1 MNTKEILKD
10 IGARTNGE
18 IYLGVVG
25 PVRSG
30 KSTFIKK
37 FIELAVLPNMNDEY
51 EISRTKDELP
61 QSGQG
66 KQIMTTEPKFVPNS
80 AALIKLEED
89 LEVKIRLV
97 DCVGYVVDD
106 AKGYKEEEEERMV
119 KTPWFEDPIPFKEA
133 AKIGTQKVIQEHSTI
148 GVVVTTDGSI
158 VDIPRNQ
165 YEKCEEDIINEL
177 KSIGKP
183 FIIILNSKNPDS
195 EECKK
200 IQEELMSKHNVPVL
214 IKSVE
219 TMEIEDISFILKE
232 ALYEFPVANI
242 NVSLPSWVA
251 ALESSHWLKSS
262 LSISIEQAMQS
273 ARKIKDV
280 DLIGKIMLEN
290 EHVDKYNLANV
301 STSNGEIDI
310 ELSVK
315 EELYEQIMLE
325 VVGKNIEDKG
335 ELLTLLVELTN
346 AKKNYECIKEALEM
360 AKVTGY
366 GYQTPLVNDIEVE
379 KPELTKNGNRYGVK
393 VKAKAPTYHIIR
405 VDVDTA
411 FEPIIGSKE
420 QSEFLLE
427 SLLKDYE
434 QSQEVLFE
442 SQIFGKKLG
451 EVVSTNLITK
461 LNALPESTR
470 LKVQQLV
477 KTLANKSK
485 QNLIAIVF

>member
-434 QSQEVLFE
+434 ESQEVLFE

>member
-30 KSTFIKK
+30 KSTFIKR

-51 EISRTKDELP
+51 EINRTKDELP

-80 AALIKLEED
+80 AALVKLEDD
-89 LEVKIRLV
+89 LAVKIRLV
-97 DCVGYVVDD
+97 DCVGYVIED
-106 AKGYKEEEEERMV
+106 AKGYKEDEEERMV

-158 VDIPRNQ
+158 VDIPRSQ
-165 YEKCEEDIINEL
+165 YEDCEEEIINEL
-177 KSIGKP
+177 KSLGKP
-183 FIIILNSKNPDS
+183 FIIIVNSKNPENENCQRIKED
-195 EECKK
+195 
-200 IQEELMSKHNVPVL
+200 LMNKHNVPVL
-214 IKSVE
+214 TKSVE
-219 TMEIEDISFILKE
+219 TMDIDDVTMVLKE

-251 ALESSHWLKSS
+251 ALDSSHWLKSS
-262 LSISIEQAMQS
+262 LSTSIEEAMQR

-280 DLIGKIMLEN
+280 DLIGQVLQEN
-290 EHVDKYNLANV
+290 EYIEEYNLTNV
-301 STSNGEIDI
+301 STSDGEIDV
-310 ELSVK
+310 ELNVK
-315 EELYEQIMLE
+315 EELYEKIMIE
-325 VVGKNIEDKG
+325 IVGKNIEDKG
-335 ELLTLLVELTN
+335 ELLALLVELTN
-346 AKKNYECIKEALEM
+346 AKRNYDSIKEALEM

-366 GYQTPLVNDIEVE
+366 GYQTPSTNEIEVN

-420 QSEFLLE
+420 QSEYLLE
-427 SLLKDYE
+427 SLIRDYDD
-434 QSQEVLFE
+434 SQATLFD

-451 EVVSTNLITK
+451 EVVSTNLVTK
-461 LNALPESTR
+461 LNALPETTR

>member
-10 IGARTNGE
+10 IAKRTNGE

-30 KSTFIKK
+30 KSTFIKR

-66 KQIMTTEPKFVPNS
+66 KQIMTMEPKFVPNN
-80 AALIKLEED
+80 AALIKLEEE
-89 LEVKIRLV
+89 LEVKVRLV
-97 DCVGYVVDD
+97 DCVGYVIED
-106 AKGYKEEEEERMV
+106 AKGYKDEDNERMV

-133 AKIGTQKVIQEHSTI
+133 AKVGTEKVIKEHSTI

-158 VDIPRNQ
+158 VDIDREQ
-165 YEKCEEDIINEL
+165 YKDAEEEIINEL

-183 FIIILNSKNPDS
+183 FIIIVNSKDPDS
-195 EECKK
+195 EACNK
-200 IQEELMSKHNVPVL
+200 IKEDLSNKHNVPVL
-214 IKSVE
+214 VKKVDQMNLDDV
-219 TMEIEDISFILKE
+219 TLILKE

-242 NVSLPSWVA
+242 NVSLPTWVL
-251 ALESSHWLKSS
+251 ALEETHYLKQS
-262 LSISIEQAMQS
+262 LSTSIEEAMQS

-280 DLIGKIMLEN
+280 DLIGKVLLNN
-290 EHVDKYNLANV
+290 EYISDYNLANV
-301 STSNGEIDI
+301 STSDGEIDV

-315 EELYEQIMLE
+315 EELYDKIMME
-325 VVGKNIEDKG
+325 VVGKEIDDKG
-335 ELLTLLVELTN
+335 ELLALLVELTN
-346 AKKNYECIKEALEM
+346 CKKNYESIKEALEM

-366 GYQTPLVNDIEVE
+366 GYQTPLEKDIEID
-379 KPELTKNGNRYGVK
+379 KPELTKNGNRFGVK

-405 VDVDTA
+405 VDVDTS

-420 QSEFLLE
+420 QSEFLLD
-427 SLLKDYE
+427 SLLKDFE
-434 QSQEVLFE
+434 TSKEDLFE
-442 SQIFGKKLG
+442 SQIFGKKLKD
-451 EVVSTNLITK
+451 VVSTNLVTK

>member
-37 FIELAVLPNMNDEY
+37 FIELAVLPNMTDEY

-89 LEVKIRLV
+89 LEVKVRLV
-97 DCVGYVVDD
+97 DCVGYVVED

-119 KTPWFEDPIPFKEA
+119 KTPWFEDPIPFKDA

-148 GVVVTTDGSI
+148 GIVVTTDGSI
-158 VDIPRNQ
+158 VDIPRDQ
-165 YEKCEEDIINEL
+165 YEKCENDIINEL

-183 FIIILNSKNPDS
+183 FIIIVNSKNPNS
-195 EECKK
+195 EECQK
-200 IQEELMSKHNVPVL
+200 IREELAKKHDVPVL
-214 IKSVE
+214 TQSIE
-219 TMEIEDISFILKE
+219 TMQIEDISVILKE

-251 ALESSHWLKSS
+251 ALSSSHWLKAS
-262 LSISIEQAMQS
+262 LSISIEEAMQK

-280 DLIGKIMLEN
+280 DLIGQVMLEN
-290 EHVDKYNLANV
+290 EFVYQYNLTNV

-315 EELYEQIMLE
+315 EELYEKIMLE
-325 VVGKNIEDKG
+325 VVGREIEDKG
-335 ELLTLLVELTN
+335 ELLALLVELTN
-346 AKKNYECIKEALEM
+346 AKKNYESIKEALEM

-366 GYQTPLVNDIEVE
+366 GYQTPSICDIEVD

-405 VDVDTA
+405 VDVDTT
-411 FEPIIGSKE
+411 FEPIIGSKD

-427 SLLKDYE
+427 SLLKDFE
-434 QSQEVLFE
+434 ESQEALFE
-442 SQIFGKKLG
+442 SQIFGKKLKD
-451 EVVSTNLITK
+451 VVSTNLITK
-461 LNALPESTR
+461 LNALPDSTR

>member
-10 IGARTNGE
+10 IAKRTNGE

-30 KSTFIKK
+30 KSTFIKR

-66 KQIMTTEPKFVPNS
+66 KQIMTMEPKFVPNN
-80 AALIKLEED
+80 AALIKLEEE
-89 LEVKIRLV
+89 LEVKVRLV
-97 DCVGYVVDD
+97 DCVGYVIDD
-106 AKGYKEEEEERMV
+106 AKGYKDEDNERMV

-133 AKIGTQKVIQEHSTI
+133 AKIGTEKVIKEHSTI

-158 VDIPRNQ
+158 VDIDREQ
-165 YEKCEEDIINEL
+165 YKDAEEEIINEL
-177 KSIGKP
+177 KNIGKP
-183 FIIILNSKNPDS
+183 FIIIVNSKDPDS
-195 EECKK
+195 EACNK
-200 IQEELMSKHNVPVL
+200 IKEDLCNKHNVPVL
-214 IKSVE
+214 VKKVDQ
-219 TMEIEDISFILKE
+219 MNIEDVTLILKE

-242 NVSLPSWVA
+242 NVSLPTWVL
-251 ALESSHWLKSS
+251 ALEESHYLKQS
-262 LSISIEQAMQS
+262 LSISIEEAMQS

-280 DLIGKIMLEN
+280 DLIGKVLLNN
-290 EHVDKYNLANV
+290 EYISDYNLANV
-301 STSNGEIDI
+301 STSDGEIDV

-315 EELYEQIMLE
+315 EELYDKIMVE
-325 VVGKNIEDKG
+325 VVGKEIDDKG
-335 ELLTLLVELTN
+335 ELLALLVELTN
-346 AKKNYECIKEALEM
+346 CKKNYESIKEALEM

-366 GYQTPLVNDIEVE
+366 GYQTPLEKDIEID
-379 KPELTKNGNRYGVK
+379 KPELTKNGNRFGVK

-405 VDVDTA
+405 VDVDTS

-420 QSEFLLE
+420 QSEFLLD
-427 SLLKDYE
+427 SLLRDFETSKED
-434 QSQEVLFE
+434 LFE
-442 SQIFGKKLG
+442 SQIFGKKLKD
-451 EVVSTNLITK
+451 VVSTNLVTK

>member
-10 IGARTNGE
+10 IAKRTNGE

-30 KSTFIKK
+30 KSTFIKR

-66 KQIMTTEPKFVPNS
+66 KQIMTMEPKFVPNN
-80 AALIKLEED
+80 AALIKLEEE
-89 LEVKIRLV
+89 LEVKVRLV
-97 DCVGYVVDD
+97 DCVGYVIDD
-106 AKGYKEEEEERMV
+106 AKGYKDEDNERMV

-133 AKIGTQKVIQEHSTI
+133 AKIGTEKVIKEHSTI

-158 VDIPRNQ
+158 VDIDREQ
-165 YEKCEEDIINEL
+165 YKDAEEEIINEL
-177 KSIGKP
+177 KNIGKP
-183 FIIILNSKNPDS
+183 FIIIVNSKDPDS
-195 EECKK
+195 EACNK
-200 IQEELMSKHNVPVL
+200 IKEDLCNKHNVPVL
-214 IKSVE
+214 VKKVDQ
-219 TMEIEDISFILKE
+219 MNIEDVTLILKE

-242 NVSLPSWVA
+242 NVSLPTWVL
-251 ALESSHWLKSS
+251 ALEESHYLKQS
-262 LSISIEQAMQS
+262 LSISIEEAMQS

-280 DLIGKIMLEN
+280 DLIGKVLLNN
-290 EHVDKYNLANV
+290 EYISDYNLANV
-301 STSNGEIDI
+301 STSDGEIDV

-315 EELYEQIMLE
+315 EELYDKIMVE
-325 VVGKNIEDKG
+325 VVGKEIEDKG
-335 ELLTLLVELTN
+335 ELLALLVELTN
-346 AKKNYECIKEALEM
+346 CKKNYESIKEALEM

-366 GYQTPLVNDIEVE
+366 GYQTPLEKDIEID
-379 KPELTKNGNRYGVK
+379 KPELTKNGNRFGVK

-405 VDVDTA
+405 VDVDTS

-420 QSEFLLE
+420 QSEFLLD
-427 SLLKDYE
+427 SLLKDFE
-434 QSQEVLFE
+434 TSKEDLFE
-442 SQIFGKKLG
+442 SQIFGKKLKD
-451 EVVSTNLITK
+451 VVSTNLVTK

>member
-37 FIELAVLPNMNDEY
+37 FIELAVLPNMSDEY

-61 QSGQG
+61 QSGEG
-66 KQIMTTEPKFVPNS
+66 KQIMTTEPKFVPNN
-80 AALIKLEED
+80 AAKIKLDED

-97 DCVGYVVDD
+97 DCVGYVIDD
-106 AKGYKEEEEERMV
+106 AKGYKDEEEERMV
-119 KTPWFEDPIPFKEA
+119 KTPWFEDSIPFKEA

-158 VDIPRNQ
+158 VDLPRNQ
-165 YEKCEEDIINEL
+165 YEECEEKVINEL

-183 FIIILNSKNPDS
+183 FIIIVNSKNPES
-195 EECKK
+195 EECQHIKEDL
-200 IQEELMSKHNVPVL
+200 INKHNVPVL
-214 IKSVE
+214 VKSVE
-219 TMEIEDISFILKE
+219 DMQIDDISSILKE

-251 ALESSHWLKSS
+251 ALESNHWLKSS
-262 LSISIEQAMQS
+262 ISLSIENAMQQ

-280 DLIGKIMLEN
+280 DLIGQTLLEN
-290 EHVDKYNLANV
+290 EYIDQYNLTNV
-301 STSNGEIDI
+301 STSDGEIDV
-310 ELSVK
+310 ELCVK
-315 EELYEQIMLE
+315 DELYEKIMVE
-325 VVGKNIEDKG
+325 VVGKNIDDKG
-335 ELLTLLVELTN
+335 ELLALLVELTN
-346 AKKNYECIKEALEM
+346 AKNNYDSIKEALEM

-366 GYQTPLVNDIEVE
+366 GYQTPASKDIEVE
-379 KPELTKNGNRYGVK
+379 KPELTKSGNRYGVK

-420 QSEFLLE
+420 QSEYLLE
-427 SLLKDYE
+427 SLTKDFE
-434 QSQEVLFE
+434 NSQEVLFD

-451 EVVSTNLITK
+451 EVVSTNLVTK
-461 LNALPESTR
+461 LNALPDSTR

>member
-30 KSTFIKK
+30 KSTFIKR
-37 FIELAVLPNMNDEY
+37 FIELAVLPNMDDEY
-51 EISRTKDELP
+51 EINRTKDELP

-80 AALIKLEED
+80 AANIKLED
-89 LEVKIRLV
+89 NLEVKIRLV
-97 DCVGYVVDD
+97 DCVGYVIND
-106 AKGYKEEEEERMV
+106 AKGYKDEEEERMV
-119 KTPWFEDPIPFKEA
+119 KTPWFVDPIPFKEA
-133 AKIGTQKVIQEHSTI
+133 AKIGTQKVMQEHSTI

-158 VDIPRNQ
+158 VDIERKQ
-165 YEKCEEDIINEL
+165 YEDSEEEIIQEL
-177 KSIGKP
+177 KAIGKP
-183 FIIILNSKNPDS
+183 FIIILNSKDPDS
-195 EECKK
+195 ENCQVIKEN
-200 IQEELMSKHNVPVL
+200 LMNKYNVPVL
-214 IKSVE
+214 TKSVE
-219 TMEIEDISFILKE
+219 TMEIDDVTQILKE

-251 ALESSHWLKSS
+251 ALDANHWLKSS
-262 LSISIEQAMQS
+262 LSISIEEAMQR

-280 DLIGKIMLEN
+280 DLIGKVLEEN
-290 EHVDKYNLANV
+290 EYVEEYNLTNV
-301 STSNGEIDI
+301 STSDGEIDV
-310 ELSVK
+310 ELNVK
-315 EELYEQIMLE
+315 DELYEKIMIE

-335 ELLTLLVELTN
+335 ELLALLVELTN
-346 AKKNYECIKEALEM
+346 AKNNYDSIKEALEM

-366 GYQTPLVNDIEVE
+366 GYQTPSSSDIEVT

-420 QSEFLLE
+420 QSEYLLE
-427 SLLKDYE
+427 SLLKDFE
-434 QSQEVLFE
+434 SSQEELFD

-451 EVVSTNLITK
+451 DVVSTNLVTK

>member
-37 FIELAVLPNMNDEY
+37 FIELAVLPNMSDEY
-51 EISRTKDELP
+51 EINRTKDELP

-80 AALIKLEED
+80 AATVKLEED

-97 DCVGYVVDD
+97 DCVGYVIED
-106 AKGYKEEEEERMV
+106 AKGYKEDEEERMV

-158 VDIPRNQ
+158 VDIPRSQ
-165 YEKCEEDIINEL
+165 YEEVEENIINEL

-183 FIIILNSKNPDS
+183 FIIIVNSKDPDS
-195 EECKK
+195 ESCQK
-200 IQEELMSKHNVPVL
+200 IKEDLINRHNVPVL
-214 IKSVE
+214 TKSVE
-219 TMEIEDISFILKE
+219 NMQIDDVSSILKD

-242 NVSLPSWVA
+242 NVSLPTWVA
-251 ALESSHWLKSS
+251 ALENTHWLKSS
-262 LSISIEQAMQS
+262 VSVSIEEAMQR
-273 ARKIKDV
+273 ARKIRDV
-280 DLIGKIMLEN
+280 DLIGQVLQEN
-290 EHVDKYNLANV
+290 EYVDQYNLTNV
-301 STSNGEIDI
+301 STSDGEIDV

-315 EELYEQIMLE
+315 EELYEKIMLE

-335 ELLTLLVELTN
+335 ELLALLVELTN
-346 AKKNYECIKEALEM
+346 AKNNYESIKEALEM

-366 GYQTPLVNDIEVE
+366 GYQTPSTNDIEVE
-379 KPELTKNGNRYGVK
+379 KPELTKNSGRYGVK

-420 QSEFLLE
+420 QSEYLLE
-427 SLLKDYE
+427 SLIKDYE
-434 QSQEVLFE
+434 TSQEVLFD

-451 EVVSTNLITK
+451 EVVSTNLVTK

>member
-10 IGARTNGE
+10 IAKRTNGE

-30 KSTFIKK
+30 KSTFIKR
-37 FIELAVLPNMNDEY
+37 FIELAVLPNMSDEY

-66 KQIMTTEPKFVPNS
+66 KQIMTMEPKFVPNN
-80 AALIKLEED
+80 AALIKLEEE
-89 LEVKIRLV
+89 LEVKVRLV
-97 DCVGYVVDD
+97 DCVGYVIED
-106 AKGYKEEEEERMV
+106 AKGYKDEDNERMV
-119 KTPWFEDPIPFKEA
+119 KTPWFMDPIPFKEA
-133 AKIGTQKVIQEHSTI
+133 AKVGTKKVIKEHSTI
-148 GVVVTTDGSI
+148 GIVVTTDGSI
-158 VDIPRNQ
+158 VDIDREQ
-165 YEKCEEDIINEL
+165 YKDAEEEIINEL

-183 FIIILNSKNPDS
+183 FIIIVNSKDPDS
-195 EECKK
+195 EACNK
-200 IQEELMSKHNVPVL
+200 IKEDLSNKHNVPVL
-214 IKSVE
+214 VKKVDQMNLDDV
-219 TMEIEDISFILKE
+219 TLILKE

-242 NVSLPSWVA
+242 NVSLPTWVL
-251 ALESSHWLKSS
+251 ALEESHYLKQS
-262 LSISIEQAMQS
+262 LSISIEEAMQS

-280 DLIGKIMLEN
+280 DLIGKVLLNN
-290 EHVDKYNLANV
+290 EYISDYNLANV
-301 STSNGEIDI
+301 STSDGEIDV

-315 EELYEQIMLE
+315 EELYDKIMVE
-325 VVGKNIEDKG
+325 VVGKEIDDKG
-335 ELLTLLVELTN
+335 ELLALLVELTN
-346 AKKNYECIKEALEM
+346 CKKNYESIKEALEM

-366 GYQTPLVNDIEVE
+366 GYQTPLEKDIEID
-379 KPELTKNGNRYGVK
+379 KPELTKNGNRFGVK

-405 VDVDTA
+405 VDVDTS

-427 SLLKDYE
+427 SLLRDFETSKED
-434 QSQEVLFE
+434 LFE
-442 SQIFGKKLG
+442 SQIFGKKLKD
-451 EVVSTNLITK
+451 VVSTNLVTK

>member
-30 KSTFIKK
+30 KSTFIKR
-37 FIELAVLPNMNDEY
+37 FIELAVLPNMDDEY
-51 EISRTKDELP
+51 EINRTKDELP

-80 AALIKLEED
+80 AANIKLED
-89 LEVKIRLV
+89 NLEVKIRLV
-97 DCVGYVVDD
+97 DCVGYVIND
-106 AKGYKEEEEERMV
+106 AKGYKDEEEERMV
-119 KTPWFEDPIPFKEA
+119 KTPWFVDPIPFKEA
-133 AKIGTQKVIQEHSTI
+133 AKIGTQKVMQEHSTI

-158 VDIPRNQ
+158 VDIERKQ
-165 YEKCEEDIINEL
+165 YEDSEEEIIQEL
-177 KSIGKP
+177 KAIGKP
-183 FIIILNSKNPDS
+183 FIIILNSKDPDS
-195 EECKK
+195 ENC
-200 IQEELMSKHNVPVL
+200 QV
-214 IKSVE
+214 IKE
-219 TMEIEDISFILKE
+219 
-232 ALYEFPVANI
+232 N
-242 NVSLPSWVA
+242 LPSWVA
-251 ALESSHWLKSS
+251 ALDANHWLKSS
-262 LSISIEQAMQS
+262 LSISIEEAMQR

-280 DLIGKIMLEN
+280 DLIGKVLEEN
-290 EHVDKYNLANV
+290 EYVEEYNLTNV
-301 STSNGEIDI
+301 STSDGEIDV
-310 ELSVK
+310 ELYVK
-315 EELYEQIMLE
+315 DELYEKIMIE

-335 ELLTLLVELTN
+335 ELLALLVELTN
-346 AKKNYECIKEALEM
+346 AKNNYDSIKEALEM

-366 GYQTPLVNDIEVE
+366 GYQTPSSSDIEVT

-420 QSEFLLE
+420 QSEYLLE
-427 SLLKDYE
+427 SLIKDFE
-434 QSQEVLFE
+434 NSQETLFD

-461 LNALPESTR
+461 LNALPETTR

>member
-30 KSTFIKK
+30 KSTFIKR
-37 FIELAVLPNMNDEY
+37 FIEQAVLPNMTDEY
-51 EISRTKDELP
+51 EINRTKDELP

-66 KQIMTTEPKFVPNS
+66 KQIMTMEPKFVPNS
-80 AALIKLEED
+80 AALIKLEEE
-89 LEVKIRLV
+89 LAVKIRLV
-97 DCVGYVVDD
+97 DCVGYVIED
-106 AKGYKEEEEERMV
+106 AKGYKDEDEERMV

-158 VDIPRNQ
+158 VDIERSQ
-165 YEKCEEDIINEL
+165 YENCEEEIINEL

-183 FIIILNSKNPDS
+183 FIIVLNSKNPES
-195 EECKK
+195 ENCQK
-200 IQEELMSKHNVPVL
+200 IKEELANKHNVPVL
-214 IKSVE
+214 VQSVE
-219 TMEIEDISFILKE
+219 TMSIEDITMILKE

-251 ALESSHWLKSS
+251 ALETTHWLKSS
-262 LSISIEQAMQS
+262 ISLSIEEAMQC

-280 DLIGKIMLEN
+280 DMIGQILKQN
-290 EHVDKYNLANV
+290 EYIDTYNLTNV
-301 STSNGEIDI
+301 STSDGEIDV
-310 ELSVK
+310 ELNVK
-315 EELYEQIMLE
+315 DELYEKIMVE
-325 VVGKNIEDKG
+325 VVGKSIEDKG
-335 ELLTLLVELTN
+335 ELLALLVELTN
-346 AKKNYECIKEALEM
+346 AKKNYDSIKDALEM

-366 GYQTPLVNDIEVE
+366 GYQTPLTTDIEVN

-420 QSEFLLE
+420 QSEYLLE
-427 SLLKDYE
+427 SLIRDFDE
-434 QSQEVLFE
+434 SQETLFD

-461 LNALPESTR
+461 LNALPETTR
-470 LKVQQLV
+470 NKVQQLV

>member
-97 DCVGYVVDD
+97 DCVGYIVED

-219 TMEIEDISFILKE
+219 TMEIEDISFIL
-232 ALYEFPVANI
+232 
-242 NVSLPSWVA
+242 
-251 ALESSHWLKSS
+251 LE
-262 LSISIEQAMQS
+262 
-273 ARKIKDV
+273 
-280 DLIGKIMLEN
+280 
-290 EHVDKYNLANV
+290 
-301 STSNGEIDI
+301 
-310 ELSVK
+310 
-315 EELYEQIMLE
+315 
-325 VVGKNIEDKG
+325 
-335 ELLTLLVELTN
+335 
-346 AKKNYECIKEALEM
+346 
-360 AKVTGY
+360 
-366 GYQTPLVNDIEVE
+366 
-379 KPELTKNGNRYGVK
+379 
-393 VKAKAPTYHIIR
+393 
-405 VDVDTA
+405 
-411 FEPIIGSKE
+411 
-420 QSEFLLE
+420 
-427 SLLKDYE
+427 
-434 QSQEVLFE
+434 
-442 SQIFGKKLG
+442 
-451 EVVSTNLITK
+451 
-461 LNALPESTR
+461 
-470 LKVQQLV
+470 
-477 KTLANKSK
+477 
-485 QNLIAIVF
+485 

>member
-10 IGARTNGE
+10 IAKRTNGE

-30 KSTFIKK
+30 KSTFIKR

-66 KQIMTTEPKFVPNS
+66 KQIMTMEPKFVPNN
-80 AALIKLEED
+80 AALIKLEEE
-89 LEVKIRLV
+89 LEVKVRLV
-97 DCVGYVVDD
+97 DCVGYVIDD
-106 AKGYKEEEEERMV
+106 AKGYKDEDNERMV

-133 AKIGTQKVIQEHSTI
+133 AKIGTEKVIKEHSTI

-158 VDIPRNQ
+158 VDIDREQ
-165 YEKCEEDIINEL
+165 YKDAEEEIINEL
-177 KSIGKP
+177 KNIGKP
-183 FIIILNSKNPDS
+183 FIIIVNSKDPDS
-195 EECKK
+195 EACNK
-200 IQEELMSKHNVPVL
+200 IKEDLCNKHNVPVL
-214 IKSVE
+214 VKKVDQ
-219 TMEIEDISFILKE
+219 MNIEDVTLILKE

-242 NVSLPSWVA
+242 NVSLPTWVL
-251 ALESSHWLKSS
+251 ALEESHYLKQS
-262 LSISIEQAMQS
+262 LSISIEEAMQS

-280 DLIGKIMLEN
+280 DLIGKVLLNN
-290 EHVDKYNLANV
+290 EYISDYNLANV
-301 STSNGEIDI
+301 STSDGEIDV

-315 EELYEQIMLE
+315 EELYDKIMVE
-325 VVGKNIEDKG
+325 VVGKEIDDKG
-335 ELLTLLVELTN
+335 ELLALLVELTN
-346 AKKNYECIKEALEM
+346 CKKNYESIKEALEM

-366 GYQTPLVNDIEVE
+366 GYQTPLEKDIEID
-379 KPELTKNGNRYGVK
+379 KPELTKNGNRFGVK

-405 VDVDTA
+405 VDVDTS

-420 QSEFLLE
+420 QSEFLLD
-427 SLLKDYE
+427 SLLKDFE
-434 QSQEVLFE
+434 TSKEDLFE
-442 SQIFGKKLG
+442 SQIFGKKLKD
-451 EVVSTNLITK
+451 VVSTNLVTK

>member
-10 IGARTNGE
+10 IAKRTNGE

-30 KSTFIKK
+30 KSTFIKR

-66 KQIMTTEPKFVPNS
+66 KQIMTMEPKFVPNN
-80 AALIKLEED
+80 AALIKLEEE
-89 LEVKIRLV
+89 LEVKVRLV
-97 DCVGYVVDD
+97 DCVGYVINE
-106 AKGYKEEEEERMV
+106 AKGYKDEDNERMV

-133 AKIGTQKVIQEHSTI
+133 AKIGTEKVIKEHSTI

-158 VDIPRNQ
+158 VDIDRDQ
-165 YEKCEEDIINEL
+165 YIDAEEEIINEL

-183 FIIILNSKNPDS
+183 FIIIVNSKDPES
-195 EECKK
+195 EACNK
-200 IQEELMSKHNVPVL
+200 IKEDLFNKHNVPVL
-214 IKSVE
+214 VKKVDQM
-219 TMEIEDISFILKE
+219 TIEDVTLILKE

-242 NVSLPSWVA
+242 NVSLPTWVL
-251 ALESSHWLKSS
+251 ALEETHYLKQS
-262 LSISIEQAMQS
+262 LSISIEEAMQS

-280 DLIGKIMLEN
+280 DLIGKVLLNN
-290 EHVDKYNLANV
+290 EYICDYNLANV
-301 STSNGEIDI
+301 STSDGEIDV

-315 EELYEQIMLE
+315 EELYDKIMVE
-325 VVGKNIEDKG
+325 VVGKEIDDKG

-346 AKKNYECIKEALEM
+346 CKKNYESIKEALEM

-366 GYQTPLVNDIEVE
+366 GYQTPLEKDIEIE
-379 KPELTKNGNRYGVK
+379 KPELTKNGNRFGVK

-405 VDVDTA
+405 VDVDTS

-420 QSEFLLE
+420 QSEFLLD
-427 SLLKDYE
+427 SLLKDFE
-434 QSQEVLFE
+434 SSKEELFE
-442 SQIFGKKLG
+442 SQIFGKKLKD
-451 EVVSTNLITK
+451 VVSTNLVTK

>member
-10 IGARTNGE
+10 IAKRTNGE

-30 KSTFIKK
+30 KSTFIKR

-66 KQIMTTEPKFVPNS
+66 KQIMTMEPKFVPNN
-80 AALIKLEED
+80 AALIKLEEE
-89 LEVKIRLV
+89 LEVKVRLV
-97 DCVGYVVDD
+97 DCVGYVIED
-106 AKGYKEEEEERMV
+106 AKGYKDEDNERMV

-133 AKIGTQKVIQEHSTI
+133 AKIGTEKVIKEHSTI

-158 VDIPRNQ
+158 VDINREQ
-165 YEKCEEDIINEL
+165 YKDAEEEIINEL
-177 KSIGKP
+177 KNIGKP
-183 FIIILNSKNPDS
+183 FIIIVNSKDPDS
-195 EECKK
+195 EACNK
-200 IQEELMSKHNVPVL
+200 IKEDLCNKHNVPVL
-214 IKSVE
+214 VKKVDQ
-219 TMEIEDISFILKE
+219 MNLEDVTLILKE

-242 NVSLPSWVA
+242 NVSLPTWVL
-251 ALESSHWLKSS
+251 ALEESHYLKQS
-262 LSISIEQAMQS
+262 LSISIEEAMQS

-280 DLIGKIMLEN
+280 DLIGKVLLNN
-290 EHVDKYNLANV
+290 EYISDYNLANV
-301 STSNGEIDI
+301 STSDGEIDV

-315 EELYEQIMLE
+315 EELYDKIMVE
-325 VVGKNIEDKG
+325 VVGKEIDDKG
-335 ELLTLLVELTN
+335 ELLALLVELTN
-346 AKKNYECIKEALEM
+346 CKKNYESIKEALEM

-366 GYQTPLVNDIEVE
+366 GYQTPLEKDIEID
-379 KPELTKNGNRYGVK
+379 KPELTKNGNRFGVK

-405 VDVDTA
+405 VDVDTS

-420 QSEFLLE
+420 QSEFLLD
-427 SLLKDYE
+427 SLLKDFE
-434 QSQEVLFE
+434 TSKEDLFE
-442 SQIFGKKLG
+442 SQIFGKKLKD
-451 EVVSTNLITK
+451 VVSTNLVTK

>member
-30 KSTFIKK
+30 KSTFIKR
-37 FIELAVLPNMNDEY
+37 FVELAVLPNMNDEY
-51 EISRTKDELP
+51 EINRTKDELP

-80 AALIKLEED
+80 AASIKVEEN

-97 DCVGYVVDD
+97 DCVGYVVED
-106 AKGYKEEEEERMV
+106 AKGYKDEEEERMV

-158 VDIPRNQ
+158 VDIAREQ
-165 YEKCEEDIINEL
+165 YKAIEEEIINEL
-177 KSIGKP
+177 KAIGKP
-183 FIIILNSKNPDS
+183 FIIIVNSKNPES
-195 EECKK
+195 KECLE
-200 IQEELMSKHNVPVL
+200 IVEELKNKHEVPVL
-214 IKSVE
+214 AKSVE
-219 TMEIEDISFILKE
+219 TMQIDDVSAILKE

-251 ALESSHWLKSS
+251 ALEAKHWLKDSIS
-262 LSISIEQAMQS
+262 LSIEDAMQK

-280 DLIGKIMLEN
+280 DLIGQVLLNN
-290 EHVDKYNLANV
+290 EYVEEYNLTNV
-301 STSNGEIDI
+301 STSDGEIDV

-315 EELYEQIMLE
+315 DELYEKIMLE
-325 VVGKNIEDKG
+325 VVGKDIEDKG

-346 AKKNYECIKEALEM
+346 AKKNYDCIKEALEM

-366 GYQTPLVNDIEVE
+366 GYQTPSKEDIEVE
-379 KPELTKNGNRYGVK
+379 KPELTKTGNRYGVK

-420 QSEFLLE
+420 QSEYLLE
-427 SLLKDYE
+427 SLIKDYE
-434 QSQEVLFE
+434 DGQAILFD

-451 EVVSTNLITK
+451 EVVSTNLVTK
-461 LNALPESTR
+461 LNALPDATR

>member
-30 KSTFIKK
+30 KSTFIKR
-37 FIELAVLPNMNDEY
+37 FVELAVLPNMNDEY
-51 EISRTKDELP
+51 EINRTKDELP

-80 AALIKLEED
+80 AATIKIEED

-97 DCVGYVVDD
+97 DCVGYVIED
-106 AKGYKEEEEERMV
+106 AKGYKEDEEERMV
-119 KTPWFEDPIPFKEA
+119 KTPWFEDSIPFKEA

-158 VDIPRNQ
+158 VDIDRKQ
-165 YEKCEEDIINEL
+165 YEKSEEEIINEL

-195 EECKK
+195 EECQRIKDD
-200 IQEELMSKHNVPVL
+200 LVSKHNVPVL

-219 TMEIEDISFILKE
+219 KMEIDDVCVILKE

-242 NVSLPSWVA
+242 NVSLPNWVA
-251 ALESSHWLKSS
+251 ALDSSHWLKVSVS
-262 LSISIEQAMQS
+262 ASIENAMQN

-280 DLIGKIMLEN
+280 DLIGKTLLDN
-290 EHVDKYNLANV
+290 EYVDQYNLTNV
-301 STSNGEIDI
+301 STSNGEIDV

-315 EELYEQIMLE
+315 DELYEKIMIE
-325 VVGKNIEDKG
+325 VVGKNIDDKG
-335 ELLTLLVELTN
+335 ELLALLVELTN
-346 AKKNYECIKEALEM
+346 AKNNYESIKEALEM

-366 GYQTPLVNDIEVE
+366 GYQTPASKDIEVE
-379 KPELTKNGNRYGVK
+379 KPELTKTGSRYGVK

-420 QSEFLLE
+420 QSEYLLE
-427 SLLKDYE
+427 SLTKDYE
-434 QSQEVLFE
+434 DSQAVLFD

-451 EVVSTNLITK
+451 EVVSTNLVTK

-470 LKVQQLV
+470 MKVQQLV

>member
-30 KSTFIKK
+30 KSTFIKR
-37 FIELAVLPNMNDEY
+37 FIEQAVLPNMTDEY
-51 EISRTKDELP
+51 EINRTKDELP

-66 KQIMTTEPKFVPNS
+66 KQIMTMEPKFVPNS
-80 AALIKLEED
+80 AALIKLEEE
-89 LEVKIRLV
+89 LAVKIRLV
-97 DCVGYVVDD
+97 DCVGYVIED
-106 AKGYKEEEEERMV
+106 AKGYKDEDEERMV

-158 VDIPRNQ
+158 VDIERSQ
-165 YEKCEEDIINEL
+165 YENCEEEIINEL

-183 FIIILNSKNPDS
+183 FIIVLNSKNPES
-195 EECKK
+195 ENCQK
-200 IQEELMSKHNVPVL
+200 IKEELANKHNVPVL
-214 IKSVE
+214 VQSVE
-219 TMEIEDISFILKE
+219 TMSIEYITMILKE
-232 ALYEFPVANI
+232 ALYEFPVGNI

-251 ALESSHWLKSS
+251 ALETTHWLKSS
-262 LSISIEQAMQS
+262 ISQSIEEAMQC

-280 DLIGKIMLEN
+280 DMIGQILKQN
-290 EHVDKYNLANV
+290 EYIDTYNLTNV
-301 STSNGEIDI
+301 STSDGEIDV
-310 ELSVK
+310 ELNVK
-315 EELYEQIMLE
+315 DELYEKIMVE
-325 VVGKNIEDKG
+325 VVGKSIEDKG
-335 ELLTLLVELTN
+335 ELLALLVELTN
-346 AKKNYECIKEALEM
+346 AKKNYDSIKDALEM

-366 GYQTPLVNDIEVE
+366 GYQTPLTTDIEVN

-420 QSEFLLE
+420 QSEYLLE
-427 SLLKDYE
+427 SLIRDFDE
-434 QSQEVLFE
+434 SQETLFD

-461 LNALPESTR
+461 LNALPETTR
-470 LKVQQLV
+470 NKVQQLV

>member
-30 KSTFIKK
+30 KSTFIKR
-37 FIELAVLPNMNDEY
+37 FIEQAVLPNMTDEY
-51 EISRTKDELP
+51 EINRTKDELP

-66 KQIMTTEPKFVPNS
+66 KQIMTMEPKFVPNS
-80 AALIKLEED
+80 AALIKLEEE
-89 LEVKIRLV
+89 LAVKIRLV
-97 DCVGYVVDD
+97 DCVGYVIED
-106 AKGYKEEEEERMV
+106 AKGYKDEDEERMV

-158 VDIPRNQ
+158 VDIERSQ
-165 YEKCEEDIINEL
+165 YENCEEEIINEL

-183 FIIILNSKNPDS
+183 FIIVLNSKNPES
-195 EECKK
+195 ENCQK
-200 IQEELMSKHNVPVL
+200 IKEELANKHNVPVL
-214 IKSVE
+214 VQSVE
-219 TMEIEDISFILKE
+219 TMSIEDITMILKE

-251 ALESSHWLKSS
+251 ALETTHWLKSS
-262 LSISIEQAMQS
+262 ISLSIEEAMQC

-280 DLIGKIMLEN
+280 DMIGQILKQN
-290 EHVDKYNLANV
+290 EHIDTYNLTNV
-301 STSNGEIDI
+301 STSDGEIDV
-310 ELSVK
+310 ELNVK
-315 EELYEQIMLE
+315 DELYEKIMVE
-325 VVGKNIEDKG
+325 VVGKSIEDKG
-335 ELLTLLVELTN
+335 ELLALLVELTN
-346 AKKNYECIKEALEM
+346 AKKNYDSIKDALEM

-366 GYQTPLVNDIEVE
+366 GYQTPLTTDIEVN

-420 QSEFLLE
+420 QSEYLLE
-427 SLLKDYE
+427 SLIRDFDE
-434 QSQEVLFE
+434 SQETLFD

-461 LNALPESTR
+461 LNALPETTR
-470 LKVQQLV
+470 NKVQQLV

>member
-10 IGARTNGE
+10 IAKRTNGE

-30 KSTFIKK
+30 KSTFIKR

-66 KQIMTTEPKFVPNS
+66 KQIMTMEPKFVPNN
-80 AALIKLEED
+80 AALIKLEEE
-89 LEVKIRLV
+89 LEVKVRLV
-97 DCVGYVVDD
+97 DCVGYVIDD
-106 AKGYKEEEEERMV
+106 AKGYKDEDNERMV

-133 AKIGTQKVIQEHSTI
+133 AKIGTEKVIKEHSTI

-158 VDIPRNQ
+158 VDINREQ
-165 YEKCEEDIINEL
+165 YKDAEEEIINEL
-177 KSIGKP
+177 KNIGKP
-183 FIIILNSKNPDS
+183 FIIIVNSKDPDS
-195 EECKK
+195 EACNK
-200 IQEELMSKHNVPVL
+200 IKEDLCNKHNVPVL
-214 IKSVE
+214 VKKVDQ
-219 TMEIEDISFILKE
+219 MNIEDVTLILKE

-242 NVSLPSWVA
+242 NVSLPTWVL
-251 ALESSHWLKSS
+251 ALEESHYLKQS
-262 LSISIEQAMQS
+262 LSISIEEAMQS

-280 DLIGKIMLEN
+280 DLIGKVLLNN
-290 EHVDKYNLANV
+290 EYISDYNLANV
-301 STSNGEIDI
+301 STSDGEIDV

-315 EELYEQIMLE
+315 EELYDKIMVE
-325 VVGKNIEDKG
+325 VVGKEIDDKG
-335 ELLTLLVELTN
+335 ELLALLVELTN
-346 AKKNYECIKEALEM
+346 CKKNYESIKEALEM

-366 GYQTPLVNDIEVE
+366 GYQTPLEKDIEID
-379 KPELTKNGNRYGVK
+379 KPELTKNGNRFGVK

-405 VDVDTA
+405 VDVDTS

-420 QSEFLLE
+420 QSEFLLD
-427 SLLKDYE
+427 SLLKDFE
-434 QSQEVLFE
+434 ASKEELFE
-442 SQIFGKKLG
+442 SQIFGKKLKD
-451 EVVSTNLITK
+451 VVSTNLVTK

>member
-30 KSTFIKK
+30 KSTFIKR
-37 FIELAVLPNMNDEY
+37 FIELAVLPNMDDEY
-51 EISRTKDELP
+51 EINRTKDELP

-66 KQIMTTEPKFVPNS
+66 KQIMTTAPKFVPNS
-80 AALIKLEED
+80 AANIKLED
-89 LEVKIRLV
+89 NLEVKIRLV
-97 DCVGYVVDD
+97 DCVGYVIND
-106 AKGYKEEEEERMV
+106 AKGYKDEEEERMV
-119 KTPWFEDPIPFKEA
+119 KTPWFVDPIPFKEA
-133 AKIGTQKVIQEHSTI
+133 AKIGTQKVMQEHSTI

-158 VDIPRNQ
+158 VDIERKQ
-165 YEKCEEDIINEL
+165 YEDSEEEIIQEL
-177 KSIGKP
+177 KVIGKP
-183 FIIILNSKNPDS
+183 FIIILNSKDPDS
-195 EECKK
+195 ENCQVIKEN
-200 IQEELMSKHNVPVL
+200 LMNKYNVPVL
-214 IKSVE
+214 TKSVE
-219 TMEIEDISFILKE
+219 TMEIDDVTQILKE

-251 ALESSHWLKSS
+251 ALDANHWLKSS
-262 LSISIEQAMQS
+262 LSISIEEAMQR

-280 DLIGKIMLEN
+280 DLIGKVLEEN
-290 EHVDKYNLANV
+290 EYVEEYNLTNV
-301 STSNGEIDI
+301 STSDGEIDV
-310 ELSVK
+310 ELNVK
-315 EELYEQIMLE
+315 DELYEKIMIE

-335 ELLTLLVELTN
+335 ELLALLVELTN
-346 AKKNYECIKEALEM
+346 AKNNYDSIKEALEM

-366 GYQTPLVNDIEVE
+366 GYQTPSSSDIEVT

-420 QSEFLLE
+420 QSEYLLE
-427 SLLKDYE
+427 SLIKDFE
-434 QSQEVLFE
+434 NSQETLFD

-461 LNALPESTR
+461 LNALPETTR

>member
-30 KSTFIKK
+30 KSTFIKR
-37 FIELAVLPNMNDEY
+37 FIELAVLPNMDDEY
-51 EISRTKDELP
+51 EINRTKDELP

-66 KQIMTTEPKFVPNS
+66 KQIMTTVPKFVPNS
-80 AALIKLEED
+80 AAIIKLED
-89 LEVKIRLV
+89 NLEVKIRLV
-97 DCVGYVVDD
+97 DCVGYVIND
-106 AKGYKEEEEERMV
+106 AKGYKDEEEERMV
-119 KTPWFEDPIPFKEA
+119 KTPWFVDPIPFKEA
-133 AKIGTQKVIQEHSTI
+133 AKIGTQKVMQEHSTI

-158 VDIPRNQ
+158 VDIERKQ
-165 YEKCEEDIINEL
+165 YEDSEEEIIQEL
-177 KSIGKP
+177 KVIGKP
-183 FIIILNSKNPDS
+183 FIIILNSKDPDS
-195 EECKK
+195 ENCQVIKEN
-200 IQEELMSKHNVPVL
+200 LMNKYNVPVL
-214 IKSVE
+214 TKSVE
-219 TMEIEDISFILKE
+219 TMEIDDVTQILKE

-251 ALESSHWLKSS
+251 ALDANHWLKSS
-262 LSISIEQAMQS
+262 LSISIEEAMQR

-280 DLIGKIMLEN
+280 DLIGKVLEEN
-290 EHVDKYNLANV
+290 EYVEEYNLTNV
-301 STSNGEIDI
+301 STSDGEIDV
-310 ELSVK
+310 ELNVK
-315 EELYEQIMLE
+315 DELYEKIMIE

-335 ELLTLLVELTN
+335 ELLALLVELTN
-346 AKKNYECIKEALEM
+346 AKNNYDSIKEALEM

-366 GYQTPLVNDIEVE
+366 GYQTPSSSDIEVT

-420 QSEFLLE
+420 QSEYLLE
-427 SLLKDYE
+427 SLIKDFE
-434 QSQEVLFE
+434 NSQETLFD

-461 LNALPESTR
+461 LNALPETTR

>member
-290 EHVDKYNLANV
+290 EHIDKYNLANV

-434 QSQEVLFE
+434 ESQEVLFE

>member
-37 FIELAVLPNMNDEY
+37 FVELAVLPNMTDEY
-51 EISRTKDELP
+51 EINRTKDELP
-61 QSGQG
+61 QSGEG
-66 KQIMTTEPKFVPNS
+66 KQIMTMEPKFVPTN
-80 AALIKLEED
+80 AASIKLDED

-97 DCVGYVVDD
+97 DCVGYVIED
-106 AKGYKEEEEERMV
+106 AKGYKDENEERMV
-119 KTPWFEDPIPFKEA
+119 KTPWFEDSIPFKEA

-148 GVVVTTDGSI
+148 GVMVTTDGSI
-158 VDIPRNQ
+158 VDLPRAQ
-165 YEKCEEDIINEL
+165 YEECEEKIINEL
-177 KSIGKP
+177 KAIGKP
-183 FIIILNSKNPDS
+183 FIIIVNSKNPDS
-195 EECKK
+195 EECQK
-200 IQEELMSKHNVPVL
+200 IKTELMKKHDVPV
-214 IKSVE
+214 ISKSIESMQVE
-219 TMEIEDISFILKE
+219 DVTIILKE

-251 ALESSHWLKSS
+251 ALDNNHWLKES
-262 LSISIEQAMQS
+262 LSSSIEESMLKAK
-273 ARKIKDV
+273 KIKDV
-280 DLIGKIMLEN
+280 DLIGQVMLEN
-290 EHVDKYNLANV
+290 EYIETYNLANIC
-301 STSNGEIDI
+301 TSNGEIDV

-315 EELYEQIMLE
+315 EELYEKVMLE
-325 VVGKNIEDKG
+325 VVGKEIEDKG
-335 ELLTLLVELTN
+335 ELLALLVELTN
-346 AKKNYECIKEALEM
+346 CKKNYESIKEALEM

-366 GYQTPLVNDIEVE
+366 GYQTPQVCDIEVS
-379 KPELTKNGNRYGVK
+379 KPEMTKNGNRYGVK

-420 QSEFLLE
+420 QSEYLLE

-434 QSQEVLFE
+434 DGQEVLFD

-451 EVVSTNLITK
+451 EVVSTNLVTK
-461 LNALPESTR
+461 LNALPDSTR
-470 LKVQQLV
+470 VKVQQLV

>member
-37 FIELAVLPNMNDEY
+37 FVELAVIPNMSDEY
-51 EISRTKDELP
+51 EINRTKDELP
-61 QSGQG
+61 QSGEG
-66 KQIMTTEPKFVPNS
+66 KQIMTMEPKFVPTN
-80 AALIKLEED
+80 AASIKLDDD

-97 DCVGYVVDD
+97 DCVGYVIED
-106 AKGYKEEEEERMV
+106 AKGYKDEDSERMV
-119 KTPWFEDPIPFKEA
+119 KTPWFEDSIPFKEA

-158 VDIPRNQ
+158 LDLPRNQ
-165 YEKCEEDIINEL
+165 YEECEKQVIEEL
-177 KSIGKP
+177 KGIGKP
-183 FIIILNSKNPDS
+183 FIIIVNSKDPES
-195 EECKK
+195 ENCQRVKQDL
-200 IQEELMSKHNVPVL
+200 ISKYDVPVL
-214 IKSVE
+214 CKSIENLQV
-219 TMEIEDISFILKE
+219 EDITQILKE

-251 ALESSHWLKSS
+251 ALDNTHWLKES
-262 LSISIEQAMQS
+262 LSHSIEESMLKAK
-273 ARKIKDV
+273 KIKDV
-280 DLIGKIMLEN
+280 DLIGKVMLEN
-290 EHVDKYNLANV
+290 EYIETYNLANIC
-301 STSNGEIDI
+301 TSNGEIDV

-315 EELYEQIMLE
+315 EELYEKVMLE
-325 VVGKNIEDKG
+325 VVGKEIEDKG
-335 ELLTLLVELTN
+335 ELLALLVELTN
-346 AKKNYECIKEALEM
+346 CKKNYESIKEALEM

-366 GYQTPLVNDIEVE
+366 GYQTPQACDIEVD
-379 KPELTKNGNRYGVK
+379 KPEITKNGNRYGVK

-420 QSEFLLE
+420 QSEYLLE

-434 QSQEVLFE
+434 KGQDVLFD

-451 EVVSTNLITK
+451 EVVSTNLVTK
-461 LNALPESTR
+461 LNALPDSTR
-470 LKVQQLV
+470 VKVQQLV

>member
-10 IGARTNGE
+10 IGLRTNGE

-30 KSTFIKK
+30 KSTFIKR
-37 FIELAVLPNMNDEY
+37 FIELAVLPNMSDEY
-51 EISRTKDELP
+51 EVSRTKDELP

-66 KQIMTTEPKFVPNS
+66 KQIMTMEPKFVPNN
-80 AALIKLEED
+80 AALIKFDEE
-89 LEVKIRLV
+89 LEVKVRLV
-97 DCVGYVVDD
+97 DSVGYVIED
-106 AKGYKEEEEERMV
+106 AKGYKDEGEERMV
-119 KTPWFEDPIPFKEA
+119 KTPWFEDPIPFKNA
-133 AKIGTQKVIQEHSTI
+133 AKIGTEKVIKEHSTI

-158 VDIPRNQ
+158 VDIERSQ
-165 YEKCEEDIINEL
+165 YEKVEEEIILEL
-177 KSIGKP
+177 KNIGKP
-183 FIIILNSKNPDS
+183 FIIIVNSKDPES
-195 EECKK
+195 EMCQK
-200 IQEELMSKHNVPVL
+200 IKEELSNKHDVL
-214 IKSVE
+214 VIVKSVE
-219 TMEIEDISFILKE
+219 TMTLDDVTLILKE

-242 NVSLPSWVA
+242 NVSLPTWVA
-251 ALESSHWLKSS
+251 ALDESHWLKNS
-262 LSISIEQAMQS
+262 LKCSIEEAMQS

-280 DLIGKIMLEN
+280 DLIGKVLSNN
-290 EHVDKYNLANV
+290 EYVSEYNLANV
-301 STSNGEIDI
+301 STSDGEIDV
-310 ELSVK
+310 ELTCN
-315 EELYEQIMLE
+315 EDLYDKIMIE
-325 VVGKNIEDKG
+325 VVGKEIEDKG
-335 ELLTLLVELTN
+335 DLLALLVELTN
-346 AKKNYECIKEALEM
+346 CKKNYESIKEALEM

-366 GYQTPLVNDIEVE
+366 GYQTPLEKDIEVE

-393 VKAKAPTYHIIR
+393 VRAKAPTYHIIR

-420 QSEFLLE
+420 QSEYLLE
-427 SLLKDYE
+427 SLLKDFE
-434 QSQEVLFE
+434 SSQEELFD

-451 EVVSTNLITK
+451 EVVSTNLVTK

>member
-10 IGARTNGE
+10 IAKRTNGE

-30 KSTFIKK
+30 KSTFIKR

-66 KQIMTTEPKFVPNS
+66 KQIMTMEPKFVPNN
-80 AALIKLEED
+80 AALIKLEEE
-89 LEVKIRLV
+89 LEVKVRLV
-97 DCVGYVVDD
+97 DCVGYVIED
-106 AKGYKEEEEERMV
+106 AKGYKDEDNERMV

-133 AKIGTQKVIQEHSTI
+133 AKIGTEKVIKEHSTI

-158 VDIPRNQ
+158 VDINREQ
-165 YEKCEEDIINEL
+165 YKDAEEEIINEL
-177 KSIGKP
+177 KNIGKP
-183 FIIILNSKNPDS
+183 FIIIVNSKDPDS
-195 EECKK
+195 EACNK
-200 IQEELMSKHNVPVL
+200 IKEDLCNKHNVPVL
-214 IKSVE
+214 VKKVDQ
-219 TMEIEDISFILKE
+219 MNLEDVTLILKE

-242 NVSLPSWVA
+242 NVSLPTWVL
-251 ALESSHWLKSS
+251 ALEESHYLKQS
-262 LSISIEQAMQS
+262 LSISIEEAMQS

-280 DLIGKIMLEN
+280 DLIGKVLLNN
-290 EHVDKYNLANV
+290 EYISDYNLANV
-301 STSNGEIDI
+301 STSDGEIDV

-315 EELYEQIMLE
+315 EELYDKIMVE
-325 VVGKNIEDKG
+325 VVGKEIDDKG
-335 ELLTLLVELTN
+335 ELLALLVELTN
-346 AKKNYECIKEALEM
+346 CKKNYESIKEALEM

-366 GYQTPLVNDIEVE
+366 GYQTPLEKDIEID
-379 KPELTKNGNRYGVK
+379 KPELTKNGNRFGVK

-405 VDVDTA
+405 VDVDTS

-420 QSEFLLE
+420 QSEFLLD
-427 SLLKDYE
+427 SLLRDFETSKED
-434 QSQEVLFE
+434 LFE
-442 SQIFGKKLG
+442 SQIFGKKLKD
-451 EVVSTNLITK
+451 VVSTNLVTK

>member
-30 KSTFIKK
+30 KSTFIKR
-37 FIELAVLPNMNDEY
+37 FIELAVLPNMDDEY
-51 EISRTKDELP
+51 EINRTKDELP

-80 AALIKLEED
+80 AANIKLED
-89 LEVKIRLV
+89 NLEVKIRLV
-97 DCVGYVVDD
+97 DCVGYVIND
-106 AKGYKEEEEERMV
+106 AKGYKDEEEERMV
-119 KTPWFEDPIPFKEA
+119 KTPWFVDPIPFKEA
-133 AKIGTQKVIQEHSTI
+133 AKIGTQKVMQEHSTI

-158 VDIPRNQ
+158 VDIERKQ
-165 YEKCEEDIINEL
+165 YEDSEEEIIQEL
-177 KSIGKP
+177 KVIGKP
-183 FIIILNSKNPDS
+183 FIIILNSKDPDS
-195 EECKK
+195 ENCQVIKEN
-200 IQEELMSKHNVPVL
+200 LMNKYNVPVL
-214 IKSVE
+214 TKSVE
-219 TMEIEDISFILKE
+219 TMEIDDVTQILKE

-251 ALESSHWLKSS
+251 ALDANHWLKSS
-262 LSISIEQAMQS
+262 LSISIEEAMQR

-280 DLIGKIMLEN
+280 DLIGKVLEEN
-290 EHVDKYNLANV
+290 EYVEEYNLTNV
-301 STSNGEIDI
+301 STSDGEIDV
-310 ELSVK
+310 ELNVK
-315 EELYEQIMLE
+315 DELYEKIMIE

-335 ELLTLLVELTN
+335 ELLALLVELTN
-346 AKKNYECIKEALEM
+346 AKNNYDSIKEALEM

-366 GYQTPLVNDIEVE
+366 GYQTPSSSDIEVT

-420 QSEFLLE
+420 QSEYLLE
-427 SLLKDYE
+427 SLIKDFE
-434 QSQEVLFE
+434 NSQETLFD

-461 LNALPESTR
+461 LNALPETTR

>member
-30 KSTFIKK
+30 KSTFIKR
-37 FIELAVLPNMNDEY
+37 FIELAVLPNMSDEY
-51 EISRTKDELP
+51 EINRTKDELP

-89 LEVKIRLV
+89 LAVKIRLV
-97 DCVGYVVDD
+97 DCVGYVIED
-106 AKGYKEEEEERMV
+106 AKGYKEDEEERMV

-158 VDIPRNQ
+158 VDIDRSQ
-165 YEKCEEDIINEL
+165 YEKCEEEIINEL

-183 FIIILNSKNPDS
+183 FIIILNSKEPNS
-195 EECKK
+195 ENCQK
-200 IQEELMSKHNVPVL
+200 IKEELAKKYNVPVL
-214 IKSVE
+214 VESVE
-219 TMEIEDISFILKE
+219 TMGLDDVTMILKE

-251 ALESSHWLKSS
+251 ALDSTHWLKN
-262 LSISIEQAMQS
+262 SISCSIEEAMQK

-280 DLIGKIMLEN
+280 DLIGKILKDN
-290 EHVDKYNLANV
+290 EHIEEYNLTNI
-301 STSNGEIDI
+301 STSDGEIDV
-310 ELSVK
+310 ELCVK
-315 EELYEQIMLE
+315 DELYEKIMVE
-325 VVGKNIEDKG
+325 VVGKSIEDKG
-335 ELLTLLVELTN
+335 ELLALLVELTN
-346 AKKNYECIKEALEM
+346 AKKNYDSIKDALEM

-366 GYQTPLVNDIEVE
+366 GYQTPSTTDIEVN

-420 QSEFLLE
+420 QSEYLLE
-427 SLLKDYE
+427 SLLKDFDI
-434 QSQEVLFE
+434 SQETLFD

-461 LNALPESTR
+461 LNALPETTR
-470 LKVQQLV
+470 NKVQQLV

>member
-393 VKAKAPTYHIIR
+393 VK
-405 VDVDTA
+405 
-411 FEPIIGSKE
+411 IGRAH
-420 QSEFLLE
+420 
-427 SLLKDYE
+427 
-434 QSQEVLFE
+434 V
-442 SQIFGKKLG
+442 
-451 EVVSTNLITK
+451 
-461 LNALPESTR
+461 
-470 LKVQQLV
+470 
-477 KTLANKSK
+477 
-485 QNLIAIVF
+485 

>member
-30 KSTFIKK
+30 KSTFIKR
-37 FIELAVLPNMNDEY
+37 FIELAVIPNMTDEY
-51 EISRTKDELP
+51 EINRTKDELP

-80 AALIKLEED
+80 AALVKLEED
-89 LEVKIRLV
+89 LAVKIRLV
-97 DCVGYVVDD
+97 DCVGYVIED

-158 VDIPRNQ
+158 VDIPRAQ
-165 YEKCEEDIINEL
+165 YEECEEEIINEL

-183 FIIILNSKNPDS
+183 FIIIVNSKDPES
-195 EECKK
+195 EICKK
-200 IQEELMSKHNVPVL
+200 IKNDLMNKHNVPVL
-214 IKSVE
+214 VKSVE
-219 TMEIEDISFILKE
+219 SMEIEDVSSILKE

-251 ALESSHWLKSS
+251 ALEPTHWLKASVS
-262 LSISIEQAMQS
+262 FSIEEAMQR

-280 DLIGKIMLEN
+280 DLIGQVLSEN
-290 EHVDKYNLANV
+290 EYIEEYNLTNV
-301 STSNGEIDI
+301 STSDGEIDV
-310 ELSVK
+310 ELNVK
-315 EELYEQIMLE
+315 EELYEKIMIE

-335 ELLTLLVELTN
+335 ELLALLVELTN
-346 AKKNYECIKEALEM
+346 AKKNYDSIKEALEM

-366 GYQTPLVNDIEVE
+366 GYQTPSTNDIEVD
-379 KPELTKNGNRYGVK
+379 KPELTKNGSRYGVK

-420 QSEFLLE
+420 QSEYLLE
-427 SLLKDYE
+427 SLMKDYDN
-434 QSQEVLFE
+434 SQETLFD

-451 EVVSTNLITK
+451 DVVSTNLITK
-461 LNALPESTR
+461 LNALPEATR